1 MWNTNCNEKRCGNC
15 VHRCLMISPKDDY
28 GDRYRACVLD
38 KHPVDF
44 DKDSCD
50 RHEFSKRD

>member
-1 MWNTNCNEKRCGNC
+1 M
-15 VHRCLMISPKDDY
+15 HRCLIISPKDDY
-28 GDRYRACVLD
+28 GDRYRACQFD
-38 KHPVDF
+38 RHRVDF